1 MASKVKEKQMLTEE
15 EANMVVGILMDQLL
29 SIKADENDNDAETIM
44 VLESAINKLGEM
56 FTGYGYEL

>member
-1 MASKVKEKQMLTEE
+1 MLTEE
-15 EANMVVGILMDQLL
+15 EANMVFGILMDQLL

-44 VLESAINKLGEM
+44 VLESAIDKLDEM